1 MNIASIKTSYFEPWL
16 QFQHPIVRQL
26 AFCIASPNLLC
37 QLPKNLCI
45 QHSFKLHPNEF
56 WEVHFQNYLPRLE
69 ELDQSPEP
77 LIQFLSRLKSTRL
90 GLRFE
95 HLLWFWLQ
103 EDQYHPY
110 QLLGHSIQKIE
121 GAKTLGE
128 LDFLILNK
136 ESQKIEHWE
145 VALKYYLGEED
156 LNLEQ
161 WIGLNRQDTLSKKL
175 YHFTNK
181 QFQFSEALNFEI
193 QNRFAVLKGQL
204 YLPLDLNFQQS
215 LPDWINLKRRLGYW
229 GTIIPQ
235 SSFYRLERQEW
246 LCPNKRP
253 SSDSAYWWTEGLYCK
268 NSEEILSY
276 MFRHPSHL
284 KFKSNM
290 QKFK

>member
-1 MNIASIKTSYFEPWL
+1 MNIASIKISYFEPWL

-37 QLPKNLCI
+37 QLPKNLSI
-45 QHSFKLHPNEF
+45 QHPFKLHSSEF

-136 ESQKIEHWE
+136 ASQKIEHWE
-145 VALKYYLGEED
+145 VALKYYLGEAD

-204 YLPLDLNFQQS
+204 YLSLDLNFQQS

-229 GTIIPQ
+229 GTTIPQ

-246 LCPNKRP
+246 LCPNKQP
-253 SSDSAYWWTEGLYCK
+253 SSDSAHWWTEGLYCK
-268 NSEEILSY
+268 NSEEILFY

>member
-1 MNIASIKTSYFEPWL
+1 MNIASVKTSYFEPWL

-26 AFCIASPNLLC
+26 AFCIASPNLLS
-37 QLPKNLCI
+37 QLPKSLYI
-45 QHSFKLHPNEF
+45 QHHFKLHPTEV
-56 WEVHFQNYLPRLE
+56 WESHFQNYLPRLK

-77 LIQFLSRLKSTRL
+77 LIQFLSQLKSTRL

-136 ESQKIEHWE
+136 DTQKIEHWE
-145 VALKYYLGEED
+145 VALKYYLGEAD
-156 LNLEQ
+156 LHLEQ

-181 QFQFSEALNFEI
+181 QFQFLEALNFEI
-193 QNRFAVLKGQL
+193 HQRFAVLKGQL
-204 YLPLDLNFQQS
+204 YLPLELNLQQP

-229 GTIIPQ
+229 STTIPD
-235 SSFYRLERQEW
+235 SSFYRLERHEW
-246 LCPNKRP
+246 LCPNKQP
-253 SSDSAYWWTEGLYCK
+253 SSAPAHWWTDGLYCK
-268 NSEEILSY
+268 SEQEVQFF

-284 KFKSNM
+284 KLKSNI